1 MAMANNDQVLIIIL
15 GIIRIMKNIQGNG
28 DGDNNTEDGD
38 YKDDDKTIG
47 DYGQ

>member
-1 MAMANNDQVLIIIL
+1 MAMANNDQVLIITL

-28 DGDNNTEDGD
+28 DGDNNTGDDD

>member
-1 MAMANNDQVLIIIL
+1 MAMAYNDQVLIITL

-28 DGDNNTEDGD
+28 DGDNNTGD
-38 YKDDDKTIG
+38 DDDKDDDKTIG